1 MTISISTTNKI
12 NVPTRVHTHTHTLFC
27 LSFVRGLTVPPVL
40 LRRAEELDA
49 HLDVLLQL
57 ELMLAGQLLVLPLE
71 LGDEEL
77 SLQLLLVFESQQLLL
92 QLLLL
97 VVCKWF

>member
-1 MTISISTTNKI
+1 M
-12 NVPTRVHTHTHTLFC
+12 
-27 LSFVRGLTVPPVL
+27 RGLTVPPVL

-97 VVCKWF
+97 VVCKRF